1 MLIDFHSHF
10 LPGIDDGA
18 QTVEIG
24 TDMLCDAASQGVVCS
39 IATPHYYPGR
49 GVSVCEAIAARDDS
63 YNRLV
68 GYATQHGAELPRI
81 LRGFEVA
88 YDDCLIKTDN
98 LHDLCIEGTDYLLL
112 EMPYGS
118 WHENIVEN
126 VYDLSISGV
135 KIVLAHMDRYYHMM
149 GKSIFDLLSLG
160 FPVQLNAE
168 AFMTMHGRRFVKMLL
183 DAGRTCVVGSDMHNM
198 TVRPCDIGHAYEIA
212 EKKFAHR
219 AQDLFYYNAHKL
231 LLKGGE

>member
-18 QTVEIG
+18 QTEDIG
-24 TDMLCDAASQGVVCS
+24 IDMLCDAASQGVVCS
-39 IATPHYYPGR
+39 VATPHYYPSR
-49 GVSVCEAIAARDDS
+49 GLSVAEAVAARDDA
-63 YNRLV
+63 YNRLTDCASRRGV
-68 GYATQHGAELPRI
+68 ELQRI

-88 YDDCLIKTDN
+88 YDDCLIDTDN

-112 EMPYGS
+112 EMPYGG
-118 WHENIVEN
+118 WHENIVEK

-168 AFMTMHGRRFVKMLL
+168 AFKTMHGRRFVKMLL
-183 DAGRTCVVGSDMHNM
+183 DADRTCIVGSDMHNM
-198 TVRPCDIGHAYEIA
+198 TARPCDIGHAYEIA
-212 EKKFAHR
+212 AKKFAR
-219 AQDLFYYNAHKL
+219 FSDELFYQNAYM
-231 LLKGGE
+231 LLKNGL

>member
-18 QTVEIG
+18 QTEEIG
-24 TDMLCDAASQGVVCS
+24 ADMLCDAVSQGVVCS
-39 IATPHYYPGR
+39 VATPHYYHNSGE
-49 GVSVCEAIAARDDS
+49 SIADAIAARDGA
-63 YNRLV
+63 YERLAAYAENR
-68 GYATQHGAELPRI
+68 GMALPRI

-88 YDDCLIKTDN
+88 YDDCLIGAQG
-98 LHDLCIEGTDYLLL
+98 LHELCIEGTDYLLL
-112 EMPYGS
+112 EMPYGG

-160 FPVQLNAE
+160 FPIQLNAE
-168 AFMTMHGRRFVKMLL
+168 AFKTIHGRRFVKMLL
-183 DAGRTCVVGSDMHNM
+183 DAERTCVVGSDMHNM
-198 TVRPCDIGHAYEIA
+198 TMRPCDIGHAYDIA
-212 EKKFAHR
+212 KKKFAQY
-219 AQDLFYYNAHKL
+219 ADGLFFGNADM
-231 LLKGGE
+231 LLKNEL